1 MPFGH
6 KASWRTKDAI
16 PRSQASD
23 IDDIE
28 IVVEGNF
35 AGYRSR
41 TDLYQERV
49 VNNRNNDNSRLKIH

>member
-16 PRSQASD
+16 LRTSD